1 MKFWLDSNFTL
12 TKRHLGILVIFFGA
26 LALISVFL
34 FDAIG
39 LSDPEGGFGPSQKAG
54 VALSIFTILI
64 GITLLPLGDNPA

>member
-54 VALSIFTILI
+54 IIFGLLIVLI
-64 GITLLPLGDNPA
+64 GVSLIPLGDTLA